1 MHERGLTWVDPRKT
15 DPVLSQARF
24 HESVIHACGLKNHPS
39 YSSLT
44 RPKSTG
50 IHAFLVIAK
59 LSVFAIGKPIGVQF
73 IFRNP
78 SR

>member
-39 YSSLT
+39 YSSLA
-44 RPKSTG
+44 RPKSKG